1 MKQMEQKKK
10 IEEQKILEAQK
21 KNQDRNLILAEQLK
35 DLDKKRSQDQSL
47 LVNER
52 HMLKDQW
59 SEELARQKEQQLEEL
74 RLNKQLNNEIHHHNI
89 EQKRVKKID
98 DDKIKE
104 SDKQMVDQ
112 VVLKE
117 QMLDKLEAER
127 K

>member
-1 MKQMEQKKK
+1 MEQKKK

-35 DLDKKRSQDQSL
+35 DLDKKRGQDQSL
-47 LVNER
+47 LLNER
-52 HMLKDQW
+52 QMLKDQW
-59 SEELARQKEQQLEEL
+59 AEELARQKEQQLEEL

-89 EQKRVKKID
+89 EQKRIKKIE
-98 DDKIKE
+98 DDKVKE
-104 SDKQMVDQ
+104 TDKQMVDQ